1 MLSGGE
7 LNISNRIVEA
17 YVGEYASGKSEIAVN
32 RALFLSR
39 QGRRVTLV
47 DMDIVEPCYTLRPIK
62 KDLIAQGLDVLAW
75 ETLEMVGIGE
85 TGNVI
90 RAENRWALKRP
101 GDIILDIGYGVEGS
115 RTLNLLEGSA
125 EDPDLKITAV
135 INISRPMTG
144 SLEDIIEYVS
154 MLGRVDGLV
163 NNTHLGGETSP
174 EIVQEGAKIV
184 TDAAKLLGLPVMATT
199 AVEDV
204 AGIIGEQDCMGN
216 HVWPI
221 KRYMPDTLW

>member
-1 MLSGGE
+1 M
-7 LNISNRIVEA
+7 EA

-39 QGRRVTLV
+39 QGRQVTLV

-62 KDLIAQGLDVLAW
+62 KDLIAQGLNVLAW
-75 ETLEMVGIGE
+75 ETLEMVGLGE
-85 TGNVI
+85 TGNI
-90 RAENRWALKRP
+90 MRAENRWALKRP

-115 RTLNLLEGSA
+115 RTLNLLEGYA

-144 SLEDIIEYVS
+144 SFEDIIEYVN

-163 NNTHLGGETSP
+163 NNTHLGGETNP

-184 TDAAKLLGLPVMATT
+184 TDAARVLGLPVMATI
-199 AVEDV
+199 AVEDI
-204 AGIIGEQDCMGN
+204 AAIIGKQDCMGN
-216 HVWPI
+216 QVWPI
-221 KRYMPDTLW
+221 KRYMLDTLW